1 MAMNHQVDEILDQVD
16 ALVRGAQKK
25 HLDAFFHSG
34 SESYTVLA
42 KNLLALSRVVSRVHN
57 ALELVE
63 EDPHFIK

>member
-25 HLDAFFHSG
+25 HFDAFLHAG
-34 SESYTVLA
+34 SESYTTLA

-57 ALELVE
+57 ALALVE